1 MRIRLLVAGLIAAA
15 GPVCALQPPSVP
27 GLLPVEIARPLL
39 EQDPRVGAARADREV
54 ARQESGILDQSPYE
68 WTVKALGQRRAVQPD
83 AGYREWNVGIERAIR
98 LPGKGLADRN
108 LGKAIIDES
117 EARYGEALH
126 ASARELVSLWV
137 DWLGAERGR
146 ELAASNLQSVEEN
159 LAAVT
164 KRTRAGDAS
173 RLDLNL
179 ASAELAEQRRID
191 NDAKTQ
197 ASAAWARVSIRFP
210 GITRQAMALPLPMLV
225 TENEEFWRD
234 RIIAESDELKI
245 AQTQMRKAQA
255 QAERALADRV
265 PDPTFGI
272 YTASEI
278 GGRERISGITLSIPL
293 AGKLRDL
300 RSAKALAAVEVA
312 RNAVDLKKRELE
324 AEISAAFVTAR
335 GAYESLQLADEG
347 ARAMQENARLTQRA
361 YTLGEGDLQTL
372 LLARRQ
378 ATAAANGALQ
388 AQVAALKAYYGL
400 LVDAHLIW
408 DLEHD

>member
-1 MRIRLLVAGLIAAA
+1 MAALIAVA

-27 GLLPVEIARPLL
+27 GLLPAEIARPLL
-39 EQDPRVGAARADREV
+39 EQDPRVGAARAALEV
-54 ARQESGILDQSPYE
+54 ARQESGILEQSPYE
-68 WTVKALGQRRAVQPD
+68 WTAKALGQRRTVQPD
-83 AGYREWNVGIERAIR
+83 ARYREWNVGIERAIR

-108 LGKAIIDES
+108 IGKATIEES

-126 ASARELVSLWV
+126 ESARELVSLWV

-146 ELAASNLQSVEEN
+146 ELAAANLQSVGEN

-164 KRTRAGDAS
+164 KRIRAGDAS

-191 NDAKTQ
+191 NDARTQ
-197 ASAAWARVSIRFP
+197 ASVAWTRLSTRFP
-210 GITRQAMALPLPMLV
+210 GIPRQTTALPLPMLV

-245 AQTQMRKAQA
+245 VQTQVRKAQA
-255 QAERALADRV
+255 QAERAHADRV
-265 PDPTFGI
+265 ADPTFGV

-278 GGRERISGITLSIPL
+278 GGRERISGITLNIPF

-312 RNAVDLKKRELE
+312 RNTVDLKKRELE

-400 LVDAHLIW
+400 LVDAHLVW
-408 DLEHD
+408 DLDHD